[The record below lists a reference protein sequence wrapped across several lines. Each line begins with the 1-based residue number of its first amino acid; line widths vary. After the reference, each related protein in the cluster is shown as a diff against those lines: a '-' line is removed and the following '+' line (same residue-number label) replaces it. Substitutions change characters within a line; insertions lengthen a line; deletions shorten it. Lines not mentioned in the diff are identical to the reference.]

1 MRHNEEFRVRV
12 RKTALSSVTGL
23 QVKHYKVEVEV
34 YQVSLTD
41 WNKEHP
47 KREVRAGDH
56 LVEVNGVRGP
66 SSRDLLEA
74 FQSFLTLDLVFVRNS

>member
-1 MRHNEEFRVRV
+1 M

-34 YQVSLTD
+34 YRVNPGLIDD

-47 KREVRAGDH
+47 KREARAGDH

-74 FQSFLTLDLVFVRNS
+74 FQSFFTLDLVFVRNS